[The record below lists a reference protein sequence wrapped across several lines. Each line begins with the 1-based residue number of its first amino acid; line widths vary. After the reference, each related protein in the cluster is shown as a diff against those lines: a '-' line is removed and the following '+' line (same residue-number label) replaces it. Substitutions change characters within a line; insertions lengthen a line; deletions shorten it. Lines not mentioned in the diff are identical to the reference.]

1 MSVFFFLQKVDNLVK
16 EKEIHYDDKV
26 VFDGLLSSL
35 DTLKEIPPDVDFMF
49 VTVPFDQP
57 AKLAPI
63 SNVIERVCI

>member
-1 MSVFFFLQKVDNLVK
+1 VDNSLK
-16 EKEIHYDDKV
+16 EKEIHYDVDNKV

-35 DTLKEIPPDVDFMF
+35 DTLKEIPPDEDFMF